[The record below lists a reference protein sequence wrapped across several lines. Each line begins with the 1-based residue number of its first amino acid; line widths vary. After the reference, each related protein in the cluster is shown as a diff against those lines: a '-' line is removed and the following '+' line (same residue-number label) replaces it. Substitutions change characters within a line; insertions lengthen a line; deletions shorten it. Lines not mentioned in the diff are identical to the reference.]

1 MAWADVSDLTDLH
14 TGASDSGGSV
24 TIPNASFKG
33 EGLAVGESTNDW
45 RELVLSFLDNV
56 YETYTGLPNED
67 RPTKLTISK
76 SGNLQTDGSLQYSYS
91 VRISVEPSAVT
102 VADEPVA

>member
-1 MAWADVSDLTDLH
+1 MAWADVSALDNLFTSG
-14 TGASDSGGSV
+14 TDSGGNV
-24 TIPNASFKG
+24 TLPNASFKG
-33 EGLAVGESTNDW
+33 EGLAEGESTNDW

-56 YETYTGLPNED
+56 YETYTGLSNED